1 MKRPVLVVLAVV
13 LILGLLLSACAPT
26 ASSAATQPS
35 APAEPTQA
43 AEAAQT
49 DDSAKPA
56 APTSAPAEPAADP
69 EGDGVMTI
77 SKEQQSAWVRNFNPL
92 LPNQSQRF
100 PTRAGIYEPLYVYNV
115 MTGEYV
121 PWLSTEYKWSDDAT
135 KLTMTV
141 RDGVKWSDGEPFTA
155 KDVAYTFNLLKE
167 HKEFDTQAVWGFLT
181 GVEAIDDKTVEF
193 SFEQAYTPGFID
205 LAHQPIVPE
214 HIWKDVADPVK
225 FTNENPVATGP
236 FTEINVFQNQVY
248 ELGRNPNYWQ
258 EGKPYIEALR
268 FPAYTSN
275 DQANL
280 ALVGGEADWAGNFI
294 PDADN
299 TYVAK
304 SEGNHY
310 WFPSV
315 GGVVFLYLNTQKA
328 PFDNPDVRKAI
339 SQAINREQIVKVAMY
354 DYTHPSDVTGMSD
367 SGNMW
372 KDQAALDAG
381 DWTKF
386 DVAKANEMLDA
397 AGLKKGA
404 DGIRTLPDGT
414 PLRYD
419 LLVVTGWSD
428 WVTTVEIMSRN
439 FKEIGI
445 DAPVKTMEFSAWFDA
460 VKKGNYDMSIGWST
474 NIPMPFNV
482 YRELM
487 ATETVK
493 AIGEE
498 AGVNWHRYG
507 NAEADKLLD
516 ELAAA
521 TDPAKQKEIVNKL
534 EMVFVENAPAI
545 PLFPGPS
552 WGEYNDSR
560 FVDWPNQDNP
570 YAKLTP
576 NDPPGELLVLTTVK
590 PK

>member
-1 MKRPVLVVLAVV
+1 
-13 LILGLLLSACAPT
+13 
-26 ASSAATQPS
+26 
-35 APAEPTQA
+35 
-43 AEAAQT
+43 
-49 DDSAKPA
+49 
-56 APTSAPAEPAADP
+56 
-69 EGDGVMTI
+69 
-77 SKEQQSAWVRNFNPL
+77 
-92 LPNQSQRF
+92 
-100 PTRAGIYEPLYVYNV
+100 
-115 MTGEYV
+115 MTGEFV
-121 PWLSTEYKWSDDAT
+121 PWLATEYKWSPDAT
-135 KLTMTV
+135 KLTMTM

-155 KDVAYTFNLLKE
+155 QDVAYTFNLLKE
-167 HKEFDTQAVWGFLT
+167 HKEFDVQAVWGFLT
-181 GVEAIDDKTVEF
+181 SVKAVDDKTAEF

-205 LAHQPIVPE
+205 LAQQPIVPE

-225 FTNENPVATGP
+225 YTNENPVATGP

-258 EGKPYIEALR
+258 AGKPYLKALR

-280 ALVGGEADWAGNFI
+280 ALVNGEVDWAGNFI
-294 PDADN
+294 PDAAN
-299 TYVAK
+299 TYVTKNA
-304 SEGNHY
+304 GNHY
-310 WFPSV
+310 WFPAV
-315 GGVVFLYLNTQKA
+315 GGVVFLYLNTQKV

-354 DYTHPSDVTGMSD
+354 DYTHPSDATGMSD

-381 DWTKF
+381 TWTKF

-397 AGLKKGA
+397 AGLRKGP

-439 FKEIGI
+439 LKEVGI
-445 DAPVKTMEFSAWFDA
+445 DAPVK
-460 VKKGNYDMSIGWST
+460 KGNFDMSIGWST
-474 NIPMPFNV
+474 NVPMPFNV

-487 ATETVK
+487 GTETVK
-493 AIGEE
+493 PIGEE

-507 NAEADKLLD
+507 NAAADKLLD

-521 TDPAKQKEIVNKL
+521 TDPAKQKEIVNHL
-534 EMVFVENAPAI
+534 QMVFVENAPAI

-552 WGEYNDSR
+552 WGEYNTNR

-576 NDPPGELLVLTTVK
+576 NDPPGFLLVLTAVK
-590 PK
+590 PQ

>member
-1 MKRPVLVVLAVV
+1 MKRPVYVVLAFVM
-13 LILGLLLSACAPT
+13 ILGLLLSACAPT
-26 ASSAATQPS
+26 TSSAATQPP
-35 APAEPTQA
+35 APAEPTKA
-43 AEAAQT
+43 SDA
-49 DDSAKPA
+49 AKPA
-56 APTSAPAEPAADP
+56 EPTTAPAEPAAQP
-69 EGDGVMTI
+69 EGDGVLTI
-77 SKEQQSAWVRNFNPL
+77 SQEQQSAWVRNFNPL
-92 LPNQSQRF
+92 LPDKSQRF
-100 PTRAGIYEPLYVYNV
+100 PTRSGIYEPLFVYNV
-115 MTGEYV
+115 MKGEFV
-121 PWLSTEYKWSDDAT
+121 PWLATDYKWSPDAT
-135 KLTMTV
+135 KLTMTM
-141 RDGVKWSDGEPFTA
+141 RDGVKWSDGQPFTA
-155 KDVAYTFNLLKE
+155 KDVAYTFELLKA

-181 GVEAIDDKTVEF
+181 GVKAVDDKTVEF
-193 SFEQAYTPGFID
+193 SFKQAYTPGFID
-205 LAHQPIVPE
+205 LAQQPIVAE

-225 FTNENPVATGP
+225 YTNENPVATGP
-236 FTEINVFQNQVY
+236 FTEIKVFQNQVY

-258 EGKPYIEALR
+258 EGKPYIKALR

-280 ALVGGEADWAGNFI
+280 ALVNGEVDWAGNFI

-304 SEGNHY
+304 NAGNHY
-310 WFPSV
+310 WFPAV
-315 GGVVFLYLNTQKA
+315 GGVVFLYLNTQKV

-339 SQAINREQIVKVAMY
+339 SMGINRAQIVKVAMY

-372 KDQAALDAG
+372 KDQKALDAG
-381 DWTKF
+381 TWTKF
-386 DVAKANEMLDA
+386 DAAKANEMLDA
-397 AGLKKGA
+397 AGLKKGP
-404 DGIRTLPDGT
+404 DGIRVLPDGK
-414 PLRYD
+414 PMKYD

-439 FKEIGI
+439 LKDVGI

-460 VKKGNYDMSIGWST
+460 VKKGNFDLSIGWST
-474 NIPMPFNV
+474 NVPMPFNV

-487 ATETVK
+487 STETVK

-507 NAEADKLLD
+507 NADADKLLN

-521 TDPAKQKEIVNKL
+521 TDPAKQKEIVNQL
-534 EMVFVENAPAI
+534 QMVFVENAPAI

-552 WGEYNDSR
+552 WGEYNTNR

-576 NDPPGELLVLTTVK
+576 NDPPGFLLVLTAVK